1 MERIRAPELDRAL
14 AWLNTDRPLSLREL
28 RGQLVLL
35 DFFTYCCINCL
46 HVLPTLRALEE
57 RHRDDPLVVIGV
69 HSGKFDEER
78 DPARIREAL
87 ARHDVRHPVAVDDGR
102 RLWHA
107 YTIRAW
113 PTLVLVRPDGTIAWT
128 ASGEPD
134 PAQLEARI
142 AEELAAARRAGTLGP
157 PSPVRRAPPMA
168 EGFLRYPGK
177 VAVAPDGRLAVA
189 DSGHHRVVVATP
201 EGRVLTVVGS
211 GRRGLADGAFED
223 AAFDDPQG
231 LCWDGEQLWLADTQN
246 HALRRIDLMTR
257 TVETVGGTGRLGGA
271 RFPVGPAPAR
281 SVDLRSPWDVVRE
294 GQTLY
299 VAMAGTHQI
308 WALDLAV
315 GTLGPWAGLGAEA
328 LIDGSCSG
336 GSCSGGSCSEDAG
349 SEGSRSGAGRSGA
362 SRPEP
367 LAEAAFAQPSGLALG
382 QDQDGQRW
390 LYVADAES
398 SAVRAIALGP
408 GPAAGQVTTLV
419 GEGLF
424 DFGDVDGPGGPGG
437 PARLQHCLGVAA
449 GPGGLVVADTYNHK
463 IKRIAP
469 LHLGEARAAP
479 EVSTIYTGAC
489 ALALA
494 EPGGLAWAPDGSL
507 VVADTNHHRLLRLR
521 FTAAGVSA
529 VVIELRAAS

>member
-14 AWLNTDRPLSLREL
+14 GWLNTDRPLSLREL

-35 DFFTYCCINCL
+35 DFWTYCCINCL

-57 RHRDDPLVVIGV
+57 RHRADPLVVIGV

-87 ARHDVRHPVAVDDGR
+87 ERHDVRHPVAVDDGR

-113 PTLVLVRPDGTIAWT
+113 PTLVLVRPDGIIAWT
-128 ASGEPD
+128 VSGEPD
-134 PAQLEARI
+134 PAELEARI
-142 AEELAAARRAGTLGP
+142 AEELASARRAGTLAPHP
-157 PSPVRRAPPMA
+157 PARIESPVA
-168 EGFLRYPGK
+168 EGLLRYPGK
-177 VAVAPDGRLAVA
+177 VAVASDGRLAMA
-189 DSGHHRVVVATP
+189 DSGHHRVVVAAP
-201 EGRVLTVVGS
+201 DGRVLMVAGS
-211 GRRGLADGAFED
+211 GQRGFADGAFEA
-223 AAFDDPQG
+223 AAFDGPQG

-246 HALRRIDLMTR
+246 HALRRIDLRTR

-271 RFPVGPAPAR
+271 RFPVAPAPAR

-294 GQTLY
+294 GQLLY

-308 WALDLAV
+308 WALDLEA
-315 GTLGPWAGLGAEA
+315 GTLGPWAGLGVEA
-328 LIDGSCSG
+328 LIDGVSG
-336 GSCSGGSCSEDAG
+336 GWRWGSHRESEEETAAG
-349 SEGSRSGAGRSGA
+349 
-362 SRPEP
+362 
-367 LAEAAFAQPSGLALG
+367 AAFAQPSGLALG
-382 QDQDGQRW
+382 QDPDGRRW

-398 SAVRAIALGP
+398 SAVRAIALGH
-408 GPAAGQVTTLV
+408 GQGSDAGRVTTLV

-424 DFGDVDGPGGPGG
+424 DFGDVDGPGGLGE
-437 PARLQHCLGVAA
+437 PARLQHCLGVAV

-463 IKRIAP
+463 VKRITR
-469 LHLGEARAAP
+469 EAAP
-479 EVSTIYTGAC
+479 ARPRAPASESAGRCEVSTIHGEAGE
-489 ALALA
+489 LVLA

-521 FTAAGVSA
+521 LAGARASTE
-529 VVIELRAAS
+529 VIELRGAS